1 MSSYRIRSLDAA
13 VDAGGFHCGQQP
25 LDDYI
30 RRYASQDVRRHVA
43 RVFVATPDEPH
54 RLAGYFTLSAGS
66 VACSDLPPAVA
77 RKLPR
82 YPVPIALIGRLAVD
96 TSFQG
101 RGLGSILL
109 VDACRKVAHAGT
121 VLAVAGIVVDAKDAA
136 AEAFYRHFGF
146 VPLPGHPDRLLLPA
160 GAFPS

>member
-1 MSSYRIRSLDAA
+1 MRQSTWG
-13 VDAGGFHCGQQP
+13 VHCGQQP
-25 LDDYI
+25 LDDYL
-30 RRYASQDVRRHVA
+30 RRYASQGLFAATSRECSSRR
-43 RVFVATPDEPH
+43 RTTH

-66 VACSDLPPAVA
+66 VPCSDLPTAVA

-96 TSFQG
+96 TSCQS

-136 AEAFYRHFGF
+136 AGAFYRHFGF
-146 VPLPGHPDRLLLPA
+146 VPLAGRPDRLLPA
-160 GAFPS
+160 GALSS